1 MDDPVKVLY
10 PTLWADK
17 SVVRMDDP
25 VKVLYSTLCAD
36 KSVVRMDDP
45 ISVEYSMES
54 KFILSMLMELALM
67 ELTRNVSIN
76 PVKLLI
82 ELVLID
88 DPIMVE

>member
-1 MDDPVKVLY
+1 
-10 PTLWADK
+10 
-17 SVVRMDDP
+17 MDDP